1 MNGQR
6 LASLVFLAWFVGCA
20 SVPETT
26 TYRTEFERLKTRD
39 EKAAF
44 TFHLMSRGVI
54 TPPAS
59 IDTVYAIFGSDM
71 ADTTTNNG
79 ICMVEIFLNHS
90 SSGYEQLPQPWILR
104 LDHVVDSRRIEACAL
119 HAPGIGK

>member
-1 MNGQR
+1 MNWQR
-6 LASLVFLAWFVGCA
+6 LASVFFLALFVGCA

-26 TYRTEFERLKTRD
+26 KYRRGFERLKTRD

-79 ICMVEIFLNHS
+79 ICMVEIFLNYS
-90 SSGYEQLPQPWILR
+90 STGYEQLPPPWILR
-104 LDHVVDSRRIEACAL
+104 LDHVVGSRRIEACAL
-119 HAPGIGK
+119 HAPGVGK